1 MSWRKIIP
9 NLLTLAAMV
18 CATLCLIHSA
28 NGEFLASAQMMM
40 LCLVFD
46 GLDGNVARLIRGQTK
61 FGAEL
66 DTFVDITA
74 YSVAP
79 AMMIYNLVMKDF
91 GFWGIVLVC
100 LTIMMGALRL
110 SRFRVGDP
118 DRGNKGYTGLPVT
131 VNAGWVAML
140 VFATESG
147 VIKSDFISLSV
158 GPFATL
164 VWASSVVFLFLQ
176 VSNVHYSKPT
186 KAPIFFISGIAM
198 VVMLFSQAHL
208 AAAAALAI
216 AGYGFFFAFITP
228 FLPKHAAQPV
238 FDEDEDEDEDDEESV
253 TIRHL

>member
-1 MSWRKIIP
+1 
-9 NLLTLAAMV
+9 
-18 CATLCLIHSA
+18 
-28 NGEFLASAQMMM
+28 M

-46 GLDGNVARLIRGQTK
+46 GLDGNVARLVRGQTK

-79 AMMIYNLVMKDF
+79 AMMIYQLVMKDF
-91 GFWGIVLVC
+91 GFWGVVLVC
-100 LTIMMGALRL
+100 LTVMMGALRL

-140 VFATESG
+140 VFATQSD
-147 VIKSDFISLSV
+147 VIHNQFFSLSE
-158 GPFATL
+158 GPFATF

-198 VVMLFSQAHL
+198 VVMLFANNEL
-208 AAAAALAI
+208 AAVAAMAI
-216 AGYGFFFAFITP
+216 AAYGFYFGCITP
-228 FLPKHAAQPV
+228 FLPKHAAHPV
-238 FDEDEDEDEDDEESV
+238 PVDDEDEDEEEPV
-253 TIRHL
+253 RIRHS